1 MPKCNQRMCLPDT
14 LGSWSSGKGS
24 TSQLL
29 GQPRTRPWPTDA
41 AGCRSGLLR
50 EGAVVDGTT
59 ECMYQE
65 TSVNGREEVDEMLG
79 MGYTTREDEWW
90 PW

>member
-1 MPKCNQRMCLPDT
+1 M
-14 LGSWSSGKGS
+14 
-24 TSQLL
+24 
-29 GQPRTRPWPTDA
+29 
-41 AGCRSGLLR
+41 
-50 EGAVVDGTT
+50 VDGTT

>member
-1 MPKCNQRMCLPDT
+1 M
-14 LGSWSSGKGS
+14 
-24 TSQLL
+24 
-29 GQPRTRPWPTDA
+29 
-41 AGCRSGLLR
+41 
-50 EGAVVDGTT
+50 VDGTT
-59 ECMYQE
+59 ECMYQK